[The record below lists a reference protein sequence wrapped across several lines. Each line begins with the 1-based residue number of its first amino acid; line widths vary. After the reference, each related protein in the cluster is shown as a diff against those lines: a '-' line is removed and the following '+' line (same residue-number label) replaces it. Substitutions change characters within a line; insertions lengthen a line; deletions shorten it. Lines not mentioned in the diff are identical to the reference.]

1 MSQQPYATL
10 RNGIKMPLLGLGM
23 WDMYGQE
30 AVQAVQWA
38 LETGYRL
45 LDTAAMYQN
54 EQETGD
60 GMRNSGVPRE
70 EIFVTTKVNN
80 TDQGYDKTLLGFE
93 ESLRKLDCGYIDLYL
108 IHWPIKTTRSA
119 TWKALEQLY
128 QDGRV
133 RAIGVAN
140 YLIPFLEELLP
151 QAAVVPA
158 VNQVEFSPWLYL
170 EDLLNYCRERQILL
184 QAYTPLVRGKKMDD
198 PHLLALSRKYGKT
211 PAQIILRWVL
221 QHGVSAIPKSSNLLR
236 LRANFDVFDF
246 EISESDMLAI
256 NNFNENLRVV
266 DDPMSLF

>member
-54 EQETGD
+54 EQETGA

-80 TDQGYDKTLLGFE
+80 TDQGYDKTLQGFE
-93 ESLRKLDCGYIDLYL
+93 ESLRKLNCDYIDLYL
-108 IHWPIKTTRSA
+108 IHWPIKSTRST

-198 PHLLALSRKYGKT
+198 PRLLALSRKYGKT

-236 LRANFDVFDF
+236 LRENFDLFDF
-246 EISESDMLAI
+246 EISESDMSAI
-256 NNFNENLRVV
+256 NNFHENLRVV
-266 DDPMSLF
+266 DDPMSLL